1 MSQDNWFRREE
12 GNECS
17 LDENLFFDFPPLKS
31 HYIFMLG
38 HYGMS
43 YPVICYLKPTLMASQ
58 VYLLTHVYSSIIRLH
73 YFDLHTP
80 VCTNVWSHAHD
91 LMFIHVKQTDT
102 WSLAYAFFPVF
113 YYALWRYNWH
123 EISFTNFKCA
133 VWLSFY
139 ICIPPF
145 ATTEITHHSQKS
157 PFGHLSSLSAP
168 RQCPVPSANLL

>member
-17 LDENLFFDFPPLKS
+17 LDENLFLDFPPLKS

-73 YFDLHTP
+73 YFDVHTP

-123 EISFTNFKCA
+123 KLHEFQVCSLVKFLHMHTPIRHNWNNPSFSKVSFWPS
-133 VWLSFY
+133 VIPLS
-139 ICIPPF
+139 P
-145 ATTEITHHSQKS
+145 S
-157 PFGHLSSLSAP
+157 
-168 RQCPVPSANLL
+168 PVPCSFS